1 VLAHPW
7 VTGEIALGQLAD
19 RDNVL
24 ALLGNLPQAQVA
36 TDRELAR
43 FISDQRLYALGVAY
57 VDAQLLAATRLTPN
71 AQLWTRDRRRPR
83 SPTDTALGPKLQRPS
98 TATHSGHGHGP
109 TSGWWGRSRRPLLP
123 TLQALQSPPLTVM
136 QDPRVQATTV
146 EERAHLLAKEQP
158 RLVQAKRIRA

>member
-1 VLAHPW
+1 MLAHPW

-43 FISDQRLYALGVAY
+43 FISDQRLYALGIGY

-71 AQLWTRDRRRPR
+71 AQLWTRDRRLAAVADRHGLR
-83 SPTDTALGPKLQRPS
+83 AE
-98 TATHSGHGHGP
+98 TATPIHGD
-109 TSGWWGRSRRPLLP
+109 
-123 TLQALQSPPLTVM
+123 A
-136 QDPRVQATTV
+136 
-146 EERAHLLAKEQP
+146 
-158 RLVQAKRIRA
+158 